1 MRVVFDTHT
10 LVYWISDP
18 DRLTP
23 AQQHAVRTVSPENP
37 AIVADIS
44 LWEIAMLAVGG
55 KIKLQY
61 PVRSWLA
68 RAVAP
73 PLVRLAEITPTIAG
87 AVTDLVS
94 WPNRDPADRLIVAT
108 VQVYGAVL
116 LTNDEVIRSSRLVEV
131 V

>member
-1 MRVVFDTHT
+1 MRVVFDTHI

-23 AQQHAVRTVSPENP
+23 AQQHAVRTVSSENP

-44 LWEIAMLAVGG
+44 LWEIAMLAAGG
-55 KIKLQY
+55 TIKLQY
-61 PVRSWLA
+61 PVRTWLA

-73 PLVRLAEITPTIAG
+73 PLVRLAEITPPIAG

-108 VQVYGAVL
+108 AQVYGAVL
-116 LTNDEVIRSSRLVEV
+116 LTNDEMIRSSRLVEV

>member
-23 AQQHAVRTVSPENP
+23 AQQHAVRTVSSENP

-44 LWEIAMLAVGG
+44 LWEIAMLAAGG

>member
-1 MRVVFDTHT
+1 VRVTLDTHI

-18 DRLTP
+18 HRLTP
-23 AQQHAVRTVSPENP
+23 PQQHAVRTVSPDNP

-44 LWEIAMLAVGG
+44 LWEIAMLAAGG
-55 KIKLQY
+55 KIKLGY
-61 PVRSWLA
+61 PVRTWLA

-87 AVTDLVS
+87 AVTDLIS
-94 WPNRDPADRLIVAT
+94 WPNRDPADKLIVAT
-108 VQVYGAVL
+108 AQAYGAVL
-116 LTNDEVIRSSRLVEV
+116 LTNDEVIRSAELVEV

>member
-44 LWEIAMLAVGG
+44 LWEIAMLAASG

>member
-23 AQQHAVRTVSPENP
+23 AQQHAVRTVSSENP

-44 LWEIAMLAVGG
+44 LWEIAMLAAGG

-116 LTNDEVIRSSRLVEV
+116 LTNDEVIRSSRLVEGV
-131 V
+131 